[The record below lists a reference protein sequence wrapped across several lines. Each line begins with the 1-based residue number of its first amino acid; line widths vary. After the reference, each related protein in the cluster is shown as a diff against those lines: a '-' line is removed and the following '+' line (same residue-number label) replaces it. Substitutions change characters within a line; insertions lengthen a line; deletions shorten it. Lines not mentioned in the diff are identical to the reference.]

1 MMQKEKFKYG
11 PLIWNSSGDEDD
23 DGNYYWAGMP
33 PVAYDAME
41 IPVDMEGRQCLPMT
55 CPFHPHYEFK
65 DKQTSKYDPTVQLP
79 LTFKEYK
86 DWLEKNFIVF
96 DEKPVKKDIVKKVV
110 SQLAKANAST
120 QMGGGEYD
128 LQKMARLVIKEL
140 EEIFGTSFTVQGIR
154 QEENINAN
162 T

>member
-41 IPVDMEGRQCLPMT
+41 IPVDMEGRQCLPND

-65 DKQTSKYDPTVQLP
+65 ETRSSKYDAYVQLP
-79 LTFKEYK
+79 LSFKEYK

-96 DEKPVKKDIVKKVV
+96 DEKPVKKDIIKKMVA
-110 SQLAKANAST
+110 QLAKANNNG
-120 QMGGGEYD
+120 QLGGGEHD
-128 LQKMARLVIKEL
+128 LQKMARLIVKEL
-140 EEIFGTSFTVQGIR
+140 EEVFGTPFTPQGIKR
-154 QEENINAN
+154 EENINAN